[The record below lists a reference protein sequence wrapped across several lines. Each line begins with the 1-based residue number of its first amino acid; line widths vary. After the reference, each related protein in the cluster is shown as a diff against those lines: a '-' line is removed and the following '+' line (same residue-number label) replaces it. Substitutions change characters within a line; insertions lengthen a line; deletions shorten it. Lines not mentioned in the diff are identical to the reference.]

1 MIIKEMKIKEQI
13 IDSRDICKEVLTKVF
28 GDDTIFDIFEYDT
41 YCTLI
46 EETLLLLKEEEK

>member
-1 MIIKEMKIKEQI
+1 MKIKKQI
-13 IDSRDICKEVLTKVF
+13 IDSEDICKKVLTKVF
-28 GDDTIFDIFEYDT
+28 GDDTIFDIDEYDT